1 MIRHKVTMHIRGF
14 QHLHSGIIVGLDRP
28 PASMQEV
35 ISPRMDFT
43 PGGNAGKTSGITT
56 VEGYALFRKSL
67 EVRRYFFIPAV
78 GGKIVSI

>member
-1 MIRHKVTMHIRGF
+1 
-14 QHLHSGIIVGLDRP
+14 
-28 PASMQEV
+28 
-35 ISPRMDFT
+35 MDFT